1 MRAALLAIV
10 CASFAGAAD
19 PLTTGKSME
28 SFQLRDTKGAA
39 ATFQLTKSR
48 STVLIFY
55 STQCPISNEYNE
67 RMNAIYKEYT
77 AKDVQVIFANAN
89 QNESLNEMVEH
100 AKSAEF
106 VFPVFKDTGNVLA
119 DRLGA
124 TVTPQAYLFDSSGS
138 LRYQGHIDDARNPA
152 RAQVH
157 GLRNALEQLL
167 NGQQVAKPESKAFGC
182 TIKRV
187 RKAS

>member
-1 MRAALLAIV
+1 MRAALLALL
-10 CASFAGAAD
+10 CASFATASD
-19 PLTTGKSME
+19 PVATGKTIE
-28 SFQLRDTKGAA
+28 SFQLSTTNGV
-39 ATFQLTKSR
+39 ATTFDVAKNRT
-48 STVLIFY
+48 TVLIFY
-55 STQCPISNEYNE
+55 STQCPISNEYND
-67 RMNAIYKEYT
+67 RMNAIYKDYT
-77 AKDVQVIFANAN
+77 AKGVQVIFANAN
-89 QNESLNEMVEH
+89 QNESVNEMMEH

-119 DRLGA
+119 DRLSA
-124 TVTPQAYLFDSSGS
+124 TVTPQAYVFDGSGT

-157 GLRNALEQLL
+157 GLRNALEQVLG
-167 NGQQVAKPESKAFGC
+167 GQQVTKPESKAFGC